1 MRTGTAKAGTTSAGT
16 TSAGAT
22 SAARTRPIARPAFSR
37 LAAPRLVSWA
47 EVDAALRRLGHLSRR
62 LEQAEAALT
71 ERIERLREQ
80 GRRRLAGLS
89 AEQARLEREVEEFAA
104 ANRHAMPGRSMVL
117 THGRVG
123 FRAATRLLVPEPE
136 ETLARLKRLGLE
148 GCLRV
153 KESVDVAA
161 LRRLPD
167 DTLAEVGAQR
177 ERGERFFYELAREAV
192 TAALSSGL
200 AA

>member
-1 MRTGTAKAGTTSAGT
+1 MRTGTAKAGTTT
-16 TSAGAT
+16 
-22 SAARTRPIARPAFSR
+22 AARPRPTARPAFSSLASPR

-47 EVDAALRRLGHLSRR
+47 EVDAALRRLGHIGRR

-153 KESVDVAA
+153 KETVDVAA